1 MLNLITTFCGS
12 LIQQTVNT
20 ESSGGQSAYAS
31 TFSQKRADRPLM
43 HLPLHGLNDTG
54 LGLVVVVVVVVAA
67 VDGCLVA
74 VNVVIIVVI
83 VVAVAIA
90 ETLVDNDVFGL
101 IVVNKD
107 ETLLSL
113 ALFFSSKRVE
123 FRRSITRSSG
133 GGDSPKASLDTQHL

>member
-1 MLNLITTFCGS
+1 MLNLITAFCGS

-54 LGLVVVVVVVVAA
+54 LGLVVVVVVAA

>member
-1 MLNLITTFCGS
+1 MLNLITAFCGS
-12 LIQQTVNT
+12 LMQQTVNT

-31 TFSQKRADRPLM
+31 TFSQKRADRPLV

-54 LGLVVVVVVVVAA
+54 FGFVVVAA

-74 VNVVIIVVI
+74 VVVI
-83 VVAVAIA
+83 VVVVVEAIA
-90 ETLVDNDVFGL
+90 ETLVDNDVFGRV
-101 IVVNKD
+101 VVNGD
-107 ETLLSL
+107 GTLLS
-113 ALFFSSKRVE
+113 APLFFSSVREE

>member
-1 MLNLITTFCGS
+1 MLNLITAFCGS

-54 LGLVVVVVVVVAA
+54 LGLVVVVVVVAA